1 MKNVNYISAGA
12 GSGKTYTLTQR
23 LAQHIINGDV
33 RPEEVIL
40 TTFTEKAA
48 AEFRERA
55 KAVLYDKH
63 RFDEA
68 NRLDLAQ
75 IGTVHSIAYKMV
87 SKYWYILGLSPQL
100 KVMDDNDVN
109 FFISQSL
116 ADLPTDEE
124 ISFLNEF
131 RRAFDIQKHS
141 DYGWGYKP
149 DYNYWKDYLTKI
161 VEKSVIFNIQDF
173 KKSEDYSISQI
184 HELYDDEGSVQ
195 LQERFIHIMFAM
207 AARWKQR
214 YIDYKR
220 DQHTLDFNDM
230 EQYFLQLL
238 ETPEVS
244 GDISS
249 SYKYLFVD
257 EFQDSSPVQVK
268 IFDKLSELMTK
279 SYFVGDF
286 KQAIYGFRGTDAA
299 LTEAVANIISQGHN
313 GCVMEKPLDT
323 CWRSQ
328 PDIVRTV
335 NKVFVKAFN
344 ALSEED
350 KARVELKPCEPML
363 EKERK
368 GCLTYL
374 DCGRNAS
381 DKTGNIT
388 TLAKDI
394 AYIVAT
400 GTKPSDIA
408 VLARSNAELDNLA
421 DILRYDYHLPVL
433 RDGSTIADS
442 CEKTLLFAMLSLLA
456 DRSDMLAKAEIAYI
470 TEQNNSVAEIIDRKI
485 EYDNNEDEDKGY
497 FLDNIPLVSKLLDR
511 YDELHSMS
519 VAALVETLV
528 IEFDLKN
535 ISRKWDS
542 TAVAYDNF
550 DALVSA
556 ASAYEAHCQQMI
568 LPSTI
573 YGYMQYIESQPPV
586 QSGDTD
592 GIQLVTYHG
601 SKGLEWNNVIVM
613 SLQND
618 PLQEKT
624 MIQKAFYGVSAFH
637 ASRPTSSN
645 LYPPM
650 TISLLPWIFGRQQT
664 IKSAPLKRKIL
675 ASKRYAITIDNE
687 NEENKRLLY
696 VAVTRA
702 KENLYFA
709 AFSSNRMK
717 DPLKRFISAGVP
729 VNENTAGKK
738 QIDCLSTGI
747 PFNIIEDDIDKFA
760 FDHQTELTYPTTHN
774 YDRAINIASNVCV
787 ADARDLEPSK
797 VSAEP
802 GEVELASNHWG
813 RIKLASSKAVDMSE
827 VGSCIHQIF
836 CSLEDNTD
844 NPTKFIQQVIS
855 QWNLSSTLTE
865 LESILSAW
873 TNLVDWLTR
882 TYGEGTTYHELPF
895 SYMDSAGHIVTGSMD
910 FVWKTPQGS
919 VLIDFKTFP
928 GKEQLALQPGDHY
941 AGNYKGQFD
950 CYTHALEAAKEKV
963 LARYVYYPVSGML
976 VKI

>member
-1 MKNVNYISAGA
+1 MKNINYISAGA

-23 LAQHIINGDV
+23 LAKHIINGDV

-55 KAVLYDKH
+55 KVVLYEKR

-75 IGTVHSIAYKMV
+75 IGTVHSIAFKMV

-116 ADLPTDEE
+116 ADLPTDDE
-124 ISFLNEF
+124 IAFLNEF

-141 DYGWGYKP
+141 DYGWGYKS
-149 DYNYWKDYLTKI
+149 DYNFWKDYLTNI

-173 KKSEDYSISQI
+173 KESESYSIDQI
-184 HELYDDEGSVQ
+184 HELYDDTDSIS
-195 LQERFIHIMFAM
+195 LQERFIQIMFAM
-207 AARWKQR
+207 ASRWKQR

-238 ETPEVS
+238 ETTEVS
-244 GDISS
+244 DDISS

-268 IFDKLSELMTK
+268 IFDKLSDLMTK

-313 GCVMEKPLDT
+313 GCTMEKPLDT

-328 PDIVRTV
+328 PEIVRTV
-335 NKVFVKAFN
+335 NKVFVKAFD
-344 ALSEED
+344 ALSEEG

-374 DCGRNAS
+374 DCGRNSS
-381 DKTGNIT
+381 DKTSNIMN
-388 TLAKDI
+388 LARDI
-394 AYIVAT
+394 AYIVAN
-400 GTKPSDIA
+400 GTKPGDIA

-421 DILRYDYHLPVL
+421 IHLKDYNLPVL
-433 RDGSTIADS
+433 RDGSHIGDS
-442 CEKTLLFAMLSLLA
+442 CEKTLLFAMLSLLS

-470 TEQNNSVAEIIDRKI
+470 TEPNNGIADIIDRKI
-485 EYDNNEDEDKGY
+485 DYDNNENEDKGY
-497 FLDNIPLVSKLLDR
+497 FLDDIPLVSKLLAR

-542 TAVAYDNF
+542 TAAAYNNF
-550 DALVSA
+550 DALISA
-556 ASAYEAHCQQMI
+556 AAAYESHCQQMT

-573 YGYMQYIESQPPV
+573 YGYMQYIDSNPPV
-586 QSGDTD
+586 QSGESD

-601 SKGLEWNNVIVM
+601 SKGLEWDNVIVM

-618 PLQEKT
+618 PLQERA
-624 MIQKAFYGVSAFH
+624 MIQKVFYGVSAFH
-637 ASRPTSSN
+637 VSKPTSSN

-675 ASKRYAITIDNE
+675 ASKRYAITLENE
-687 NEENKRLLY
+687 KEENKRLLY

-709 AFSSNRMK
+709 AFSSNRMR
-717 DPLKRFISAGVP
+717 DPLKRFISAGVS
-729 VNENTAGKK
+729 VNEDVSGKK
-738 QIDCLSTGI
+738 QVDCLNTGI
-747 PFNIIEDDIDKFA
+747 PFNIIEDDIEQFA
-760 FDHQTELTYPTTHN
+760 FDHQMELNYPVSHD
-774 YDRAINIASNVCV
+774 YDNAINIAGPVCT
-787 ADARDLEPSK
+787 ADVRDLMPSK
-797 VSAEP
+797 VSVEP
-802 GEVELASNHWG
+802 GKIELVTDSWG
-813 RIKLASSKAVDMSE
+813 RIKLGTSKDVDMAE

-836 CSLEDNTD
+836 CSLEDNID
-844 NPTKFIQQVIS
+844 HANEFISQVIS
-855 QWNLSSTLTE
+855 EWNMSEVLTDTAG
-865 LESILSAW
+865 ILKAW
-873 TNLVDWLTR
+873 QSLVTWLT
-882 TYGEGTTYHELPF
+882 TEYGQGTNFHELPF
-895 SYMDSAGHIVTGSMD
+895 SYVDDAGHIVTGSMD
-910 FVWKTPQGS
+910 FVWKTDKGS
-919 VLIDFKTFP
+919 ILIDFKTFP
-928 GKEQLALQPGDHY
+928 GKKQLVLLPGDHY

-950 CYTHALEAAKEKV
+950 CYTHALKAANEKV
-963 LARYVYYPVSGML
+963 FARYVYYPVSGML